1 MEADKYKYTEESERY
16 KRMNKFYVVATSLL
30 GVVFLFYLWMKL
42 LNHNIASM
50 TVYGNT
56 FLIVLFIIVNT
67 IVHRKNTATKWL
79 KIMTTWEVG
88 IEYFLVGVQT
98 DASFIHYAL
107 ICIFILQIPYY
118 EKKSL
123 KRTAAGMLILYI
135 AVMCVQASKGIY
147 GSDVNALCGTLM
159 VIIIGVVILNIGKI
173 SIIFNSDAVNSAK
186 EEHDKVRKILDN
198 MIVISKTV
206 GEETDASTSI
216 MNDLVDA
223 TKTVTGHMKQITD
236 ATNMTATSIETQNTM
251 TASIQQ
257 AIEHAGEVSNR
268 MVGIAIDSN
277 ESIQKNMAVMEEL
290 KAQSAQ
296 IKDTNKSVT
305 DSMEKLQE
313 KTNEVENIAGMIL
326 NISSQ
331 TNLLALNASIE
342 SARAGEAGRGFA
354 VVAEQIRQLAEQTKS
369 FTEDIT
375 KIVYE
380 LNANAS
386 DVRES
391 VKVSVDAANIQ
402 GNNINTA
409 SDTFELLNSN
419 MTELIHHVEE
429 VNGQISNLSDS
440 NNKIVENISHLSA
453 VTQEV
458 TENAEQVHNMSEQN
472 LEYAE
477 QVKEAVQHI
486 RSTSEKMNIE

>member
-42 LNHNIASM
+42 LNHNIVPM

-56 FLIVLFIIVNT
+56 FLIVLFAIVNT
-67 IVHRKNTATKWL
+67 IVYRKNTATKWL
-79 KIMTTWEVG
+79 KIMATWQVG
-88 IEYFLVGVQT
+88 IEYFLVGVQM
-98 DASFIHYAL
+98 DAS
-107 ICIFILQIPYY
+107 FILQIPYY

-147 GSDVNALCGTLM
+147 GSDVNAVCGTLM
-159 VIIIGVVILNIGKI
+159 VIIIGVVILNVGKI

-223 TKTVTGHMKQITD
+223 TKTVTGHMKEITD

>member
-42 LNHNIASM
+42 LNHNIVPM

-56 FLIVLFIIVNT
+56 FLIVLFAIVNT
-67 IVHRKNTATKWL
+67 IVYRKNTATKWL
-79 KIMTTWEVG
+79 KIMATWQVG
-88 IEYFLVGVQT
+88 IEYFLVGVQM

-147 GSDVNALCGTLM
+147 GSDVNAVCGTLM
-159 VIIIGVVILNIGKI
+159 VIIIGVVILNVGKI

-223 TKTVTGHMKQITD
+223 TKTVTGHMKEITD

-342 SARAGEAGRGFA
+342 SAKQE
-354 VVAEQIRQLAEQTKS
+354 
-369 FTEDIT
+369 ED
-375 KIVYE
+375 
-380 LNANAS
+380 S
-386 DVRES
+386 
-391 VKVSVDAANIQ
+391 Q
-402 GNNINTA
+402 
-409 SDTFELLNSN
+409 
-419 MTELIHHVEE
+419 
-429 VNGQISNLSDS
+429 
-440 NNKIVENISHLSA
+440 
-453 VTQEV
+453 
-458 TENAEQVHNMSEQN
+458 
-472 LEYAE
+472 
-477 QVKEAVQHI
+477 
-486 RSTSEKMNIE
+486 

>member
-223 TKTVTGHMKQITD
+223 TKTVTGHMKEITD

-277 ESIQKNMAVMEEL
+277 ESI
-290 KAQSAQ
+290 
-296 IKDTNKSVT
+296 
-305 DSMEKLQE
+305 
-313 KTNEVENIAGMIL
+313 
-326 NISSQ
+326 
-331 TNLLALNASIE
+331 
-342 SARAGEAGRGFA
+342 
-354 VVAEQIRQLAEQTKS
+354 
-369 FTEDIT
+369 
-375 KIVYE
+375 
-380 LNANAS
+380 
-386 DVRES
+386 
-391 VKVSVDAANIQ
+391 
-402 GNNINTA
+402 
-409 SDTFELLNSN
+409 
-419 MTELIHHVEE
+419 
-429 VNGQISNLSDS
+429 
-440 NNKIVENISHLSA
+440 
-453 VTQEV
+453 
-458 TENAEQVHNMSEQN
+458 
-472 LEYAE
+472 
-477 QVKEAVQHI
+477 
-486 RSTSEKMNIE
+486 